1 MSKVIAVAVPKG
13 GVGKTATAVN
23 LAASLAVA
31 EKKTLLI
38 DFDPSGA
45 CSTYLGFEPEKFKG
59 DIFDVISFTTHI
71 SKVIHHTD
79 LNNLDIIPSDFSNL
93 EREERL
99 NRLTN
104 NTNIFKN
111 ILISEELLAYEYIII
126 DCPPYLKGLTTIA
139 LTASNSL
146 LIPVKAGQFSITALK
161 RIFKYIGFIK
171 SSLNPHLKV
180 EGILLTMYEANTKA
194 WALTNEKLFESYGE
208 YVLKTVIPKNI
219 AITESEFFSKPAVL
233 FNVKAK
239 GSIAYLQLADE
250 IIKRN
255 SPQIDNKDN
264 PVDHKTE

>member
-1 MSKVIAVAVPKG
+1 MSKIIAVAVPKG

-45 CSTYLGFEPEKFKG
+45 CSTYLGFESETFKG
-59 DIFDVISFTTHI
+59 DIFDVISFSTHI

-111 ILISEELLAYEYIII
+111 ILISEELLVYDFIII

-139 LTASNSL
+139 LAASSSL

-161 RIFKYIGFIK
+161 KIFKYVGIIRNNM
-171 SSLNPHLKV
+171 NPNLQI

-194 WALTNEKLFESYGE
+194 WTLTNEKLNESYGD
-208 YVLKTVIPKNI
+208 YILQTVIPKNI
-219 AITESEFFSKPAVL
+219 AITESEFFSKPAIL
-233 FNVKAK
+233 FNVKSK

-250 IIKRN
+250 IIKKNFQPDN
-255 SPQIDNKDN
+255 SQKNSVDNK
-264 PVDHKTE
+264 VE

>member
-1 MSKVIAVAVPKG
+1 MSKIIAVAVPKG

-45 CSTYLGFEPEKFKG
+45 CSSYLGFDPDKFEG
-59 DIFDVISFTTHI
+59 DIFDVISFKTHI
-71 SKVIHHTD
+71 TKVIHQTD

-99 NRLTN
+99 NRLTT

-111 ILISEELLAYEYIII
+111 ILISNELLIYDFIII

-146 LIPVKAGQFSITALK
+146 LIPVKSGKFSIAALK
-161 RIFKYIGFIK
+161 KIFKYVDFIRT
-171 SSLNPHLKV
+171 SFNPKLQI
-180 EGILLTMYEANTKA
+180 EGILLTMYEPNTKA
-194 WALTNEKLFESYGE
+194 WILTNEKLYESYGDF
-208 YVLKTVIPKNI
+208 LFKTIIPKNV
-219 AITESEFFSKPAVL
+219 AITESEFFGKPAIL

-239 GSIAYLQLADE
+239 GSIAYLQLANE
-250 IIKRN
+250 IIQKS
-255 SPQIDNKDN
+255 SPQTTGSS
-264 PVDHKTE
+264 TE